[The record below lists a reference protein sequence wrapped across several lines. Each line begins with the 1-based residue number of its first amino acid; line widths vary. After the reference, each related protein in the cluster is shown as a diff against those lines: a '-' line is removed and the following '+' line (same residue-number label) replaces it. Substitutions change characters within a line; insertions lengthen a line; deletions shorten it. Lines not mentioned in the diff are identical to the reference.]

1 MTVSDADTAKM
12 EGPQAT
18 DKILTK
24 EGGRQCTDYCKYRLK
39 NRAHI

>member
-24 EGGRQCTDYCKYRLK
+24 ERGDNALTTVNIG
-39 NRAHI
+39 